1 MKEKWKIQPLFYDKK
16 ILRFYMTDFPEILKN
31 SFSFLLKTF
40 NLVKVDMTF
49 LEVNF
54 SNVLLVLHLS
64 PFTRL

>member
-1 MKEKWKIQPLFYDKK
+1 
-16 ILRFYMTDFPEILKN
+16 MTDFPEILKN